1 MAERP
6 EPPPA
11 HVDHVLLITPVM
23 PDPRGDG
30 RAKRAHLWLT
40 KLRAT
45 AAVRV
50 IVVRSVATAP
60 EFVPAGGD
68 VDGAPV
74 TEIAVCS
81 SRWMRAIR
89 VLCAFLPK
97 PADRFSRPLEWV
109 FCRGRLRRALEAWRA
124 ERGGGRFARILCFRL
139 YLSEIALAVAQIEQQ
154 RTGVSP
160 LLELDLD
167 DIESEA
173 NRELAA
179 LAFRD
184 GDVRRAALFAGS
196 RRAYRF
202 AERRW
207 LPQFAH
213 VTVGCSEDQ
222 AAIERR
228 FGTLRTRIVPNRLF
242 APLVPPATGLRGD
255 PQSDLRALFVG
266 TLGYLANS
274 QAALWFAAEVLPLL
288 RQFDPRWTFL
298 IAGFSAP
305 AALRHRLQRMAGV
318 ELLSPA
324 SRIEDCYR
332 RSRVVVAPL
341 RAGGGTKIKAI
352 EALAHACPLVATDK
366 AVRGLG
372 VVDGIHYWKAHS
384 SEEFAAACKALA
396 ADPARAAALGERG
409 RSYVQAEFL
418 YGAATVGGL
427 SLPA

>member
-1 MAERP
+1 MSDA
-6 EPPPA
+6 
-11 HVDHVLLITPVM
+11 LLITPVM

-30 RAKRAHLWLT
+30 RAKRAHQWLT
-40 KLRAT
+40 ELSAT
-45 AAVRV
+45 ATVSV
-50 IVVRSVATAP
+50 IVVRSLAAAP
-60 EFVPAGGD
+60 NFLFAAGGE
-68 VDGAPV
+68 VDGV
-74 TEIAVCS
+74 VVREIVVCS
-81 SRWMRAIR
+81 SLWMRTLRI
-89 VLCAFLPK
+89 LGAFLPT
-97 PADRFSRPLEWV
+97 PASRFGRPLEWV
-109 FCRGRLRRALEAWRA
+109 SCRGRLRRKLKAWRA
-124 ERGGGRFARILCFRL
+124 EAGSRRFARILCFRL
-139 YLSEIALAVAQIEQQ
+139 YLSEVALAVAHIEKR

-167 DIESEA
+167 DIESET

-179 LAFRD
+179 LAFSD
-184 GDVRRAALFAGS
+184 GDLRRAALFAGS
-196 RRAYRF
+196 GRAYRS

-213 VTVGCSEDQ
+213 VTVCCSEDK
-222 AAIERR
+222 AAIGRR
-228 FGTLRTRIVPNRLF
+228 FGALRTRIVPNRLF
-242 APLVPPATGLRGD
+242 APLVPAETGLRGN

-288 RQFDPRWTFL
+288 RQFDSRWTFL
-298 IAGFSAP
+298 VAGFSAP
-305 AALRHRLQRMAGV
+305 RALRHRLERMAGV

-372 VVDGIHYWKAHS
+372 VADGIHYWRAHS
-384 SEEFAAACKALA
+384 SEEFATACMALA
-396 ADPARAAALGERG
+396 DDPARAAALGERG
-409 RSYVQAEFL
+409 RSYLQADFL
-418 YGAATVGGL
+418 YGRTTTGRL